1 MGTIARMQAAVSALP
16 DGPVKRDL
24 QRAVAEVIE
33 LREAAGDALKELR
46 GLEEFLDGEGY
57 CAISSAAK
65 AKNRANSALEA
76 MKS

>member
-24 QRAVAEVIE
+24 QRAVTEVIE
-33 LREAAGDALKELR
+33 LREAADVVR
-46 GLEEFLDGEGY
+46 
-57 CAISSAAK
+57 AISARKHDAWERLEK
-65 AKNRANSALEA
+65 AFEE